1 MPPVAAHL
9 KQAHAP
15 GRLAM
20 LYIRSTA
27 AFGFGAPAP
36 KPHLISYLLFLIYYF
51 FFIICK
57 AALCFA
63 QQQPLFTACQLSVFI
78 DPASFF
84 RHGVKAEFAKR
95 VAAQNAPQRQKQAL
109 EQAVGLQCLYGI
121 VAAGRDKP
129 AMPARVCADVF
140 LVKADQR
147 HQQAGHG
154 AAGGTG
160 AALSGRPA
168 LANSLPSVLLSCVL
182 FKRGV

>member
-1 MPPVAAHL
+1 MFRIASCPDARACFYCAAAGGTHDL
-9 KQAHAP
+9 
-15 GRLAM
+15 LFII
-20 LYIRSTA
+20 Y
-27 AFGFGAPAP
+27 
-36 KPHLISYLLFLIYYF
+36 YLLF
-51 FFIICK
+51 
-57 AALCFA
+57 A
-63 QQQPLFTACQLSVFI
+63 QQHFPAKHPSLFTPCQLSVFI

-84 RHGVKAEFAKR
+84 RYGVKAEFAER

-109 EQAVGLQCLYGI
+109 DDTVGLQCLNGV

-129 AMPARVCADVF
+129 AMPGCMRADVL

-147 HQQAGHG
+147 HQQPGHG

>member
-1 MPPVAAHL
+1 MCRR
-9 KQAHAP
+9 
-15 GRLAM
+15 GRHTTFII
-20 LYIRSTA
+20 Y
-27 AFGFGAPAP
+27 
-36 KPHLISYLLFLIYYF
+36 YLLS
-51 FFIICK
+51 IICK

-63 QQQPLFTACQLSVFI
+63 QQHLLFTPCQLSVFI
-78 DPASFF
+78 DPASLF

-95 VAAQNAPQRQKQAL
+95 VAAQNAPQRQKQAFDDT
-109 EQAVGLQCLYGI
+109 VGLQCLNGI
-121 VAAGRDKP
+121 IAAGRDKP
-129 AMPARVCADVF
+129 AMPGRMGADVL

-147 HQQAGHG
+147 HQQPGHD

>member
-1 MPPVAAHL
+1 MAAHL

-27 AFGFGAPAP
+27 AFGFGSPESQNP
-36 KPHLISYLLFLIYYF
+36 TLFLIYYF
-51 FFIICK
+51 FFIICT

-63 QQQPLFTACQLSVFI
+63 RQQPSFTPCQLSVFI
-78 DPASFF
+78 DPAAFF
-84 RHGVKAEFAKR
+84 RHGVKAEFAER

-109 EQAVGLQCLYGI
+109 EHAVGLQRLNGV

-129 AMPARVCADVF
+129 AMPGRMGADV
-140 LVKADQR
+140 LLIKADQR
-147 HQQAGHG
+147 HQQPGHG

>member
-1 MPPVAAHL
+1 MRGEERSLPHWGKVARMRRMRGSLPAD
-9 KQAHAP
+9 AP
-15 GRLAM
+15 SSVTCGDSFPQR
-20 LYIRSTA
+20 
-27 AFGFGAPAP
+27 G
-36 KPHLISYLLFLIYYF
+36 K
-51 FFIICK
+51 
-57 AALCFA
+57 
-63 QQQPLFTACQLSVFI
+63 PLFTPCQLSVFI
-78 DPASFF
+78 DPSSFF

-109 EQAVGLQCLYGI
+109 DDTVGLQCLNGI

-129 AMPARVCADVF
+129 AMPGRMGADVL

-147 HQQAGHG
+147 HQQPGHD

>member
-1 MPPVAAHL
+1 MCAARGGTVKTNTRIRAARNALHPQHPGIWFWRPGAKTPPYFL
-9 KQAHAP
+9 S
-15 GRLAM
+15 
-20 LYIRSTA
+20 II
-27 AFGFGAPAP
+27 F
-36 KPHLISYLLFLIYYF
+36 YLLF
-51 FFIICK
+51 
-57 AALCFA
+57 AS
-63 QQQPLFTACQLSVFI
+63 CQLPVFI

-84 RHGVKAEFAKR
+84 RHGVKAEFAER

-109 EQAVGLQCLYGI
+109 EHTVGLQCLNGV

-129 AMPARVCADVF
+129 AMPGRMRADVL

-147 HQQAGHG
+147 HQQPGHG
-154 AAGGTG
+154 ATGGTG

>member
-1 MPPVAAHL
+1 MCAARGGTVKTSTRIRAARSAVHPQHPGIWFWRPGAKTPPYFL
-9 KQAHAP
+9 S
-15 GRLAM
+15 
-20 LYIRSTA
+20 II
-27 AFGFGAPAP
+27 F
-36 KPHLISYLLFLIYYF
+36 YLLSA
-51 FFIICK
+51 K
-57 AALCFA
+57 
-63 QQQPLFTACQLSVFI
+63 QQPLSASCQLSVFI

-84 RHGVKAEFAKR
+84 RHGVKAEFAER

-109 EQAVGLQCLYGI
+109 DDAVGLQRLNGV

-129 AMPARVCADVF
+129 AMPGRMRADVL

-147 HQQAGHG
+147 HQQPGHG

>member
-1 MPPVAAHL
+1 MCAARGGTVKINTHIRAARNALHPQHPGIWFWRPGAKTPPYFL
-9 KQAHAP
+9 S
-15 GRLAM
+15 
-20 LYIRSTA
+20 II
-27 AFGFGAPAP
+27 F
-36 KPHLISYLLFLIYYF
+36 YLLFAKQSSL
-51 FFIICK
+51 
-57 AALCFA
+57 FA
-63 QQQPLFTACQLSVFI
+63 SCQLSVFI

-84 RHGVKAEFAKR
+84 RYGVKAEFAER

-109 EQAVGLQCLYGI
+109 DQTVGLQCLNGV

-129 AMPARVCADVF
+129 AMPGRMCADVL

-147 HQQAGHG
+147 HQQPGHG

>member
-1 MPPVAAHL
+1 MCAARGGTVKMNTRIRAARNALHPQHPGIWFWRPGAKTPPYFL
-9 KQAHAP
+9 S
-15 GRLAM
+15 
-20 LYIRSTA
+20 II
-27 AFGFGAPAP
+27 F
-36 KPHLISYLLFLIYYF
+36 YLLSAKQL
-51 FFIICK
+51 
-57 AALCFA
+57 LPSRHPSSFA
-63 QQQPLFTACQLSVFI
+63 PCQLPVFI

-95 VAAQNAPQRQKQAL
+95 VAAQNAPQRQKQTL
-109 EQAVGLQCLYGI
+109 EHPVGLQCLNGV

-129 AMPARVCADVF
+129 AMPGRMRADVL

-147 HQQAGHG
+147 HQQPGHG